1 MHSIRVLW
9 MRAQA
14 AKLGK
19 MPPSKRKQ
27 HCKTTPA
34 WS

>member
-27 HCKTTPA
+27 RA
-34 WS
+34 ERAEGAG